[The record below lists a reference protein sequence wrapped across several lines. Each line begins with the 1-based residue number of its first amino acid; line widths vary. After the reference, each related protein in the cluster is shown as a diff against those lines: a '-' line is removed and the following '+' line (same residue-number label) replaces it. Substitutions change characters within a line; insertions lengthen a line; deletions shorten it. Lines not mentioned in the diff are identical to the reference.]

1 MRCRIHGYN
10 HHENCKYCCNSIL
23 WVNDNY
29 KTTKEDKKLKWR
41 KNQKSKS
48 WTKMPTIIID
58 RYDLEKGMYDKIILE
73 QIKALAKIVSED
85 KLSPLDLIII
95 IMKSYE

>member
-48 WTKMPTIIID
+48 
-58 RYDLEKGMYDKIILE
+58 
-73 QIKALAKIVSED
+73 
-85 KLSPLDLIII
+85 
-95 IMKSYE
+95 

>member
-1 MRCRIHGYN
+1 
-10 HHENCKYCCNSIL
+10 
-23 WVNDNY
+23 
-29 KTTKEDKKLKWR
+29 
-41 KNQKSKS
+41 
-48 WTKMPTIIID
+48 MPTIIID